1 MTATA
6 ALKDLPQWNL
16 ADLYASADSP
26 QFKADMERGAAE
38 AAKFAKDYA
47 GKLASLSGADLAKA
61 ISAYEQISDVLG
73 RTGSYAQLYYVGDT
87 TNSDRSKFY
96 GDVNNKI
103 TEISTQLLFF
113 ELELN
118 QIEEE
123 SLKALMATL

>member
-1 MTATA
+1 MSAPA

-16 ADLYASADSP
+16 ADLYASPDAP
-26 QFKADMERGAAE
+26 AFKADMDRGAAE
-38 AAKFAKDYA
+38 ASKFANDYS
-47 GKLASLSGADLAKA
+47 GKLASLSGAELAKA
-61 ISAYEQISDVLG
+61 ISTYEQISDVLG

-96 GDVNNKI
+96 GDVSNKI

-118 QIEEE
+118 QIEE
-123 SLKALMATL
+123 